1 MKILITGKTGYIAN
15 NLKNFIEEKDSTIS
29 ADLISLKEKDLSKI
43 EFKNIDA
50 VIHTAALV
58 HQKNKKITY
67 EEYYE
72 VNTKLSYDLALKAK
86 NDGVKKFIF
95 LSTINIYG
103 LEQGIIDFDTQVKPN
118 SFYGKSKLEAENLLS
133 KLNTESFEVLIIR
146 IPLVYGKNCPG
157 NFTELVKI
165 SKKLPFFSKPNGYR
179 SFIHISNLSA
189 FIFNS
194 IVNRFKG
201 IYLVKDTFDIS
212 SLDIYKTVKRLQ
224 KRNIITLPVLKWG
237 LKLIKPNLYN
247 KLFNSLTIDNDYLSK
262 QPKFN
267 QLIHNFDKD
276 KINLLKISIE

>member
-179 SFIHISNLSA
+179 SFIHISNLCT

-194 IVNRFKG
+194 MVKRVKG

-247 KLFNSLTIDNDYLSK
+247 KLFNSLTIDND
-262 QPKFN
+262 
-267 QLIHNFDKD
+267 
-276 KINLLKISIE
+276 